1 MRQVVSTEIGL
12 VVAFAAALLVA
23 YVGLAVTISGE
34 NRFAG
39 VLVLG
44 VGVWSM
50 VAAPVVHDRLHRERG
65 EPSHA
70 VWGRDD
76 RRKPPWWPAR

>member
-44 VGVWSM
+44 LGVWSM

-76 RRKPPWWPAR
+76 RRKPPWWPVR

>member
-1 MRQVVSTEIGL
+1 MREVVSTEIGL

-44 VGVWSM
+44 LGVWSM

-76 RRKPPWWPAR
+76 RRKPPWWPAG